1 MATSRAVIRYAKSL
15 FSLAEERGV
24 VEQMEEDIRT
34 VHAAIEATHEL
45 EIMLKS
51 PVIKPDQKERVLE
64 SIFESKLSAL
74 TMEFL
79 RILVRKGREPLLQDI
94 LSAALGLVRI
104 QRNVRTAEVRTAVP
118 MNDAVR
124 TRIMAALKK
133 MHNGD
138 VELDEQVDPSLIG
151 GFQLFMENQMIDAS
165 LKRELQLLRRR
176 INDHDY
182 EPESQSPVKRN

>member
-1 MATSRAVIRYAKSL
+1 MATSRAAIRYAKSL
-15 FSLAEERGV
+15 FSLAEEGGV

-34 VHAAIEATHEL
+34 VLAAIEATHEL

-64 SIFESKLSAL
+64 SVFESNLSAL

-79 RILVRKGREPLLQDI
+79 RILVRKGREALLQDI
-94 LSAALGLVRI
+94 LDAALGLVRI
-104 QRNVRTAEVRTAVP
+104 QRNVRRAEVRTAVP

-124 TRIMAALKK
+124 TRVMAALKN
-133 MHNGD
+133 MHDGD

-151 GFQLFMENQMIDAS
+151 GFQLFMENQMIDTS

-176 INDHDY
+176 INNHDY
-182 EPESQSPVKRN
+182 EPES